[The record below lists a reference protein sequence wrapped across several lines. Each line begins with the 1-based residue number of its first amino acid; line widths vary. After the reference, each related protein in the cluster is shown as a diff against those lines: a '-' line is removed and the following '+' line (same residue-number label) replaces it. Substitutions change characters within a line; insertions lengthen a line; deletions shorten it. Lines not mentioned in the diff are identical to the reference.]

1 MAIVK
6 KVEKKKKN
14 AGKDVDKMNQ
24 NTMLVGMQINIA
36 ITKKS
41 MKPPLKNWIDWLYNL
56 ALPLLGTYIT
66 QRNKLSL

>member
-6 KVEKKKKN
+6 KVEKKKKKN

-41 MKPPLKNWIDWLYNL
+41 MKPPLKN
-56 ALPLLGTYIT
+56 
-66 QRNKLSL
+66 